1 VNLKSKIVKKIVR
14 FLNSLLYKLQPR
26 IHINL
31 GDPEF
36 QKKPHHYFPFVTP
49 VDRELNLCLSG
60 LEKGAL
66 DVGAMCRVDLAIKH
80 ELDVLEQS
88 LKHGLFFNF
97 YEDEKAKE
105 QFLDFKDKFYGL
117 DKNDANK

>member
-1 VNLKSKIVKKIVR
+1 MNLKSKIVKKIVR

-31 GDPEF
+31 GAPEF

-49 VDRELNLCLSG
+49 VDRELNLCLKG
-60 LEKGAL
+60 LQKGEP

-88 LKHGLFFNF
+88 LKDGLFFSCD
-97 YEDEKAKE
+97 EDKKTKE
-105 QFLDFKDKFYGL
+105 HFLDFKDKFYGL

>member
-1 VNLKSKIVKKIVR
+1 MNLKSKIIKKIVR
-14 FLNSLLYKLQPR
+14 FLSSLLYKLQPR

-31 GDPEF
+31 GAPEF
-36 QKKPHHYFPFVTP
+36 QKKPHHYFPFVTS
-49 VDRELNLCLSG
+49 VDRELNLCLRG
-60 LEKGAL
+60 LEKGEP

-88 LKHGLFFNF
+88 LKRGLFFTCD
-97 YEDEKAKE
+97 EDKNTKK

>member
-1 VNLKSKIVKKIVR
+1 VR
-14 FLNSLLYKLQPR
+14 FLNSFLHKLQPR

-31 GDPEF
+31 GAPEF

-49 VDRELNLCLSG
+49 VDRELNLCLKG
-60 LEKGAL
+60 LQKGEP

-88 LKHGLFFNF
+88 LKDGLFFSCD
-97 YEDEKAKE
+97 EDKKTKK

>member
-1 VNLKSKIVKKIVR
+1 MNLKSKIITKIVR

-31 GDPEF
+31 GAPEF
-36 QKKPHHYFPFVTP
+36 QKKPHHYFPFITP
-49 VDRELNLCLSG
+49 VDRELNLCLKG
-60 LEKGAL
+60 LEKGEP

-88 LKHGLFFNF
+88 LKRGLFFNF
-97 YEDEKAKE
+97 DEDKKTKE